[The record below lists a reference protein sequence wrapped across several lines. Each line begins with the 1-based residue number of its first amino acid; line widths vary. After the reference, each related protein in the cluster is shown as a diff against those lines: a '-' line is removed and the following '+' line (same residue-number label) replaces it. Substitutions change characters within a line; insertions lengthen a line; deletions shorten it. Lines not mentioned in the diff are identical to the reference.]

1 MTGMVSESKIRCLE
15 SRKLLAG
22 SRYLIACSRRLL
34 NRAFVISGG
43 SSGDDLYT
51 TVHDRL
57 ASGALFPAPQ
67 KVWAGHG
74 TGRICIVCD
83 AAITTSEVEHE
94 IIDGPATV
102 WTHSACYQI
111 WRQES
116 TSYQLANVMDG
127 TNYLAGLR
135 QIVRERFVR
144 GTLFVLPNDKSW
156 LGLGVSDI
164 CAVCNKPIFAA
175 ESSHEVTGL
184 RRAHAHL
191 VCYRAWLVESREE
204 RASAGSSLGGYVR
217 GTGPRRR

>member
-1 MTGMVSESKIRCLE
+1 MTAMVSESKIRCLE

-22 SRYLIACSRRLL
+22 SRYRIASSRRLL
-34 NRAFVISGG
+34 NPAFAVSGG
-43 SSGDDLYT
+43 SSRDDLYK
-51 TVHDRL
+51 TVRDRL
-57 ASGALFPAPQ
+57 ARGALFPAPQ

-83 AAITTSEVEHE
+83 VAITATEVEHE
-94 IIDGPATV
+94 ITDGPATV
-102 WTHSACYQI
+102 WTHSACHQI
-111 WRQES
+111 WQQES
-116 TSYQLANVMDG
+116 TSYELANVMDG
-127 TNYLAGLR
+127 TDYLAALR
-135 QIVRERFVR
+135 QIVRERFVT

-204 RASAGSSLGGYVR
+204 RASAELHDDS
-217 GTGPRRR
+217 